1 MIVSASLHQV
11 ASTGRRALQTPME
24 TPCVVPANPGS
35 PCLSSEKPAT
45 SSLSTQVCSCTHLN
59 AGGLGSDVYQE
70 LTTYARDTRL
80 DICHIQETEWPED
93 GCWSTAD
100 YHFVHSAGKNKLDK
114 VGSSMSGI
122 LQERCPWTWL
132 TFTSSHR
139 TTNPKQLNTGISYYF
154 SFNDAYLA
162 CRSVMRSSSLVIL
175 TVHPY
180 AEGVEVEL
188 SMALGNLRAHKAVPA
203 HLAPIAAWK
212 LCSTELVPHLLRIAH
227 RFTAAPDL

>member
-114 VGSSMSGI
+114 GRLLHVRNTAGKVPVDLVNIYQFSSNDKPETAEHRHQLLLQLQRCLSGLPKRHALI
-122 LQERCPWTWL
+122 LSGDFNCAPLCRRCGGGTL
-132 TFTSSHR
+132 HGLG
-139 TTNPKQLNTGISYYF
+139 Q
-154 SFNDAYLA
+154 
-162 CRSVMRSSSLVIL
+162 SSSPQGGSG
-175 TVHPY
+175 TP
-180 AEGVEVEL
+180 
-188 SMALGNLRAHKAVPA
+188 
-203 HLAPIAAWK
+203 
-212 LCSTELVPHLLRIAH
+212 CSHSGLEIMYH
-227 RFTAAPDL
+227 